1 MPRGWPQPARRVGPE
16 AGVHFFKRAEKAGE
30 AVLEIPRP
38 TSRLEKIA
46 MAKLIAARDHRSA
59 QGPVFMRSL
68 NPGKT
73 FPTIDPQG
81 ETHIGTR
88 A

>member
-1 MPRGWPQPARRVGPE
+1 MPRSWPQLARRVGPE
-16 AGVHFFKRAEKAGE
+16 AGIHFFKRTEKTGE

-38 TSRLEKIA
+38 APRLEKIT
-46 MAKLIAARDHRSA
+46 MTKLIAARDHRSA

-73 FPTIDPQG
+73 FPAIDPQG